1 MSLWDSKDQTAGK
14 PKFLSAAEKANTV
27 GVNIAE
33 SAANRAVG
41 IKTPGWNMVNT
52 YTDAQGNTRRKVE
65 CLVAMSSMTL
75 DAEDVVTKD
84 NLISISVH
92 PLPQSVTAPATA
104 TFTVTAAVT
113 GGDTISYQWQK
124 QEGGSGAWSNVGTN
138 SNSFTTGAT
147 SVGADNGDKYRCVL
161 TATNA
166 QPVTSKAVRLTVA

>member
-1 MSLWDSKDQTAGK
+1 MSLWDSKDQAAGK
-14 PKFLSAAEKANTV
+14 PKFSSAAEKASTV
-27 GVNIAE
+27 GVDVAE
-33 SAANRAVG
+33 VAANRVVG
-41 IKTPGWNMVNT
+41 IKTPGWNVVHT
-52 YTDAQGNTRRKVE
+52 YTDAQGNTRRKVD

-84 NLISISVH
+84 NLISISVQ
-92 PLPQSVTAPATA
+92 PVAQSVTAPETA

-124 QEGGSGAWSNVGTN
+124 QEGGSGAWSNVGTD
-138 SNSFTTGAT
+138 SNSFTTAAT
-147 SVGADNGDKYRCVL
+147 AAADNGDKYRCVL

>member
-1 MSLWDSKDQTAGK
+1 MSLWNSKDQEAGK
-14 PKFLSAAEKANTV
+14 PKFSSAAEKASTV
-27 GVNIAE
+27 GVDIAE
-33 SAANRAVG
+33 VAANRSVG
-41 IKTPGWNMVNT
+41 IKTPGWNVVHT
-52 YTDAQGNTRRKVE
+52 YTDAQGNTRRKVD
-65 CLVAMSSMTL
+65 CLVAISSMTL

-84 NLISISVH
+84 NLISISAQPVA
-92 PLPQSVTAPATA
+92 QSVTAPETA
-104 TFTVTAAVT
+104 TFTVTASVT

-124 QEGGSGAWSNVGTN
+124 QEGGSGSWSNVGTN

>member
-1 MSLWDSKDQTAGK
+1 MSLWDSKDQVSGK
-14 PKFLSAAEKANTV
+14 PKFSSAAEKASTV
-27 GVNIAE
+27 GVDVAE
-33 SAANRAVG
+33 VAANRVVG
-41 IKTPGWNMVNT
+41 IKTPGWNVVHT
-52 YTDAQGNTRRKVE
+52 YTDAQGNTRRKVD
-65 CLVAMSSMTL
+65 CLVAISSMTL

-84 NLISISVH
+84 NLISISAQPVA
-92 PLPQSVTAPATA
+92 QSVTAPGTA
-104 TFTVTAAVT
+104 TFTVTASVT